1 VKTET
6 EIAAEQ
12 AGFRQGRGARD
23 KKHESQNTDAR
34 ATRAPTTT
42 LISEK
47 SAYKA
52 HTNRCMY
59 GVRRKISVSC
69 QLLSQVGRWHAR
81 REIRYDT
88 IRDAILTCARKP
100 TRVSFILECSL
111 L

>member
-52 HTNRCMY
+52 HTNR
-59 GVRRKISVSC
+59 
-69 QLLSQVGRWHAR
+69 
-81 REIRYDT
+81 
-88 IRDAILTCARKP
+88 
-100 TRVSFILECSL
+100 
-111 L
+111 